1 MRQGRA
7 QLQRLEAVRDAVHGC
22 VAAAKEAAKKANA
35 AAAAAASG
43 ADGGGGGDGG
53 GAAEEE
59 RDAPLIELAK
69 KWALL
74 RQAYPDE
81 YAQWQLGQTGRVRVR
96 VRVANPNPNS

>member
-43 ADGGGGGDGG
+43 ADGGGDGDGG

-74 RQAYPDE
+74 RQAYPEE
-81 YAQWQLGQTGRVRVR
+81 YAQWQLGQTG
-96 VRVANPNPNS
+96 

>member
-35 AAAAAASG
+35 AAAAAAASG
-43 ADGGGGGDGG
+43 ADGGGGGGGGGGGDGDG

-81 YAQWQLGQTGRVRVR
+81 YAQWQLGQTG
-96 VRVANPNPNS
+96 SG